1 VGIHETGHLHAWVDG
16 FGYQGADGEDPFVDA
31 PEWFAAGCA
40 FEGFETEGVLTQGEG
55 TFVAEVALAQPFK
68 VLWLDVVGAVED
80 TQVHPAAYRDARLD
94 QAAADP
100 GEIAVW
106 LDNHAF
112 AAGRGEFL
120 PPGGTGGGGV
130 GVGGV
135 DEDPAGGLDQF
146 GCGVGEPV
154 GDGEVQAGSAS
165 RGYSR
170 RGD

>member
-1 VGIHETGHLHAWVDG
+1 MGIHEAGHLHAWVDG
-16 FGYQGADGEDPFVDA
+16 FGFQGEDGEVRFVDA
-31 PEWFAAGCA
+31 PAWFAAGCA
-40 FEGFETEGVLTQGEG
+40 FESFETAGVLAQGDG
-55 TFVAEVALAQPFK
+55 TFVAEVTLAQPFQ
-68 VLWLDVVGAVED
+68 VLWLGVVGAVD
-80 TQVHPAAYRDARLD
+80 DGQVLPAAYRDARLD
-94 QAAADP
+94 QAATAS

-120 PPGGTGGGGV
+120 PQGGTGGGV

-135 DEDPAGGLDQF
+135 DPAGGLDQF

>member
-1 VGIHETGHLHAWVDG
+1 MIIRETGRPQAWIDG
-16 FGYQGADGEDPFVDA
+16 FGFQGADSEHPFVDA

-40 FEGFETEGVLTQGEG
+40 FESFETQGLPTHSEA
-55 TFVAEVALAQPFK
+55 TFVAEVALAQPFQI
-68 VLWLDVVGAVED
+68 LRSDVVRAAED
-80 TQVHPAAYRDARLD
+80 AQVHPAANLDAPLD
-94 QAAADP
+94 QAPTTAD
-100 GEIAVW
+100 EITVR

-112 AAGRGEFL
+112 AARRGEF
-120 PPGGTGGGGV
+120 PPPDGTGGGGV
-130 GVGGV
+130 GVSGI

-146 GCGVGEPV
+146 RCGGGEPV

>member
-135 DEDPAGGLDQF
+135 DDEPAGGLYQ
-146 GCGVGEPV
+146 VGSGLGDPV
-154 GDGEVQAGSAS
+154 RDAQMQAGSAS